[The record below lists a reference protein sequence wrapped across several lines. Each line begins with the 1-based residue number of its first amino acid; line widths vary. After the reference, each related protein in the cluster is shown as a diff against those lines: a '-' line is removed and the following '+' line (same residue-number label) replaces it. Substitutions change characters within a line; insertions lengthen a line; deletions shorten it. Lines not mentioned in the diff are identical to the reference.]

1 MSTTTDAQLSL
12 INDAEC
18 LGELGQV
25 AAAEP
30 FGRNEDIPFVA
41 AALVI
46 AACLTVGAATAGFLL
61 HDRLVQITAISANR

>member
-1 MSTTTDAQLSL
+1 MSTTTDAKLSL
-12 INDAEC
+12 IHDAEC
-18 LGELGQV
+18 VDELGRAG
-25 AAAEP
+25 AADR